1 MHKNLLIF
9 VITYINDMKDIKKLG
24 LLYEECQSNIT
35 DFLLLDNVDN
45 FNFNYF
51 WDIYILNDQNNYPLY
66 ESFELIRSNETEDI
80 YQIETTNK
88 KIFTL
93 NINYLNKTTLDNK
106 LMGLYFI
113 RPKDKII
120 INTIQT
126 IVKNTKYPILNINFK
141 DDNNNFNLTGNV
153 GNYTF
158 SVINGIRHAII
169 QSLNNRLLTNLP
181 EVLYFYILKN
191 EDRKL
196 EFFKTVFRKIFTNYK
211 YQYIDDSDSKYNLI
225 YFY

>member
-1 MHKNLLIF
+1 
-9 VITYINDMKDIKKLG
+9 MKDIKKLG